1 MKLKEKHK
9 LIVFL
14 FYLIGVI
21 VLFYVINFSTVFLTQ
36 EDLVGT
42 YNGKYVGLSRHLYE
56 DYEIKN
62 GIYKNGTHRLD
73 VKSDGTYTY
82 LYHSTAGE
90 EEEYSGTWEYR
101 ELAGNE
107 VLILYDFSVIPE
119 KRKTNSFTP
128 IDVRKRGIGK
138 LLIPLA
144 PQNFF
149 WFVKVK

>member
-62 GIYKNGTHRLD
+62 GIYNNGTHKLD
-73 VKSDGTYTY
+73 IKSDGTYTY
-82 LYHSTAGE
+82 LYCSITGE
-90 EEEYSGTWEYR
+90 EIEYSGTWKYC
-101 ELAGNE
+101 ELAGDK
-107 VLILYDFSVIPE
+107 VLVLYGFKVVPE
-119 KRKTNSFTP
+119 KRDPRLANVV
-128 IDVRKRGIGK
+128 DMRKRGIGK